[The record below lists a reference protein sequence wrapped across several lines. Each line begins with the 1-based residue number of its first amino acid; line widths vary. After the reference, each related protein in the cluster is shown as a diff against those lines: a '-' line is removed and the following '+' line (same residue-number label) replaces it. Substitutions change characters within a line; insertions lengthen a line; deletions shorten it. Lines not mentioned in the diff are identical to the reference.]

1 MCKDIV
7 ENNQEPVKSDRE
19 ETIEKKK
26 ESKKETKEWKD
37 IINLPDDLDFE
48 IH

>member
-1 MCKDIV
+1 MSKYIV
-7 ENNQEPVKSDRE
+7 EKKQESPESDRE
-19 ETIEKKK
+19 ETIEKK
-26 ESKKETKEWKD
+26 EEDKEWKD